1 MKSRTAF
8 RITLALAFVV
18 TAGTLARATSFSPT
32 AVAPTPVAADYEP
45 VDNMHHLME
54 YIYGPIFGE
63 LKASQTNTDDEN
75 YWKTVKKTTLV
86 IAEVTSLLAQRGPDG
101 DNAKIWTDA
110 SQSLHNAAKATYQAG
125 REKNQEGVTK
135 NLALMQAGCKACHG
149 TFKK

>member
-1 MKSRTAF
+1 MNTVLLVIVIVLVVALLISSVTRG
-8 RITLALAFVV
+8 RI
-18 TAGTLARATSFSPT
+18 
-32 AVAPTPVAADYEP
+32 APTPVAADYEP

-54 YIYGPIFGE
+54 YIYGPVFGE